1 MKSLHWIVIILFL
14 IASPF
19 LAAFF
24 WENYTAA
31 AIGVVFVG
39 IAGNIIMYDLGAKSR
54 SMVYMWIAI
63 ILIIA
68 VLLGIEYIL
77 PKISFKG

>member
-1 MKSLHWIVIILFL
+1 MKPLYKIVIIILL
-14 IASPF
+14 IATPF

-24 WENYTAA
+24 WRNYTAA

-39 IAGNIIMYDLGAKSR
+39 IAGNILMYDLEAKSR
-54 SMVYMWIAI
+54 SMIYMWVAI
-63 ILIIA
+63 IFIVA

-77 PKISFKG
+77 PSISFK